1 MGDFDRCFLQA
12 FSYLGN
18 AEKSKP
24 GGFLYNSL
32 SLFTQV
38 LHTVKY
44 ETD

>member
-24 GGFLYNSL
+24 GSFCLIL

-38 LHTVKY
+38 LPTVKY